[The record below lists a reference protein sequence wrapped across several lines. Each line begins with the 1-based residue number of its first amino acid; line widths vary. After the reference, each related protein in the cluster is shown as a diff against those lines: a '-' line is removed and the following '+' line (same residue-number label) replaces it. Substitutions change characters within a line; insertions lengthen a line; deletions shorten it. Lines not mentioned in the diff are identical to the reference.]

1 MYTEYIKNTYL
12 HNFIL
17 RLFYL
22 WLKAADIL
30 SQPEFSQSTFLN
42 VVKKVTVMFLQ
53 HIPYNRFVL

>member
-17 RLFYL
+17 RFYL

-30 SQPEFSQSTFLN
+30 SQPEFSQVNLS
-42 VVKKVTVMFLQ
+42 Q
-53 HIPYNRFVL
+53 CG